1 MSKRFNKGFI
11 GYPVNGIT
19 GIFSFNEIYSDS
31 LEVYDIEYIVL
42 AGGGQGHGYLGG
54 GGAGGVLCSEIHGKI
69 NLSLNVPYKIIV
81 GAGGSGTNNNTTQA
95 QGNNSQ
101 FTDFII
107 AYGGGRY
114 QMNGGSGGGNLGKG
128 VYPGSVHI
136 SEPRQGYDGA
146 GPRSEGGSAQFGTQY
161 SKEAGGGGAG
171 EPAEDLNTIPTGHG
185 EKSGDGGNGITLSLL
200 NSINYGVLHTDGNY
214 YIAGGG
220 GGGKN
225 TDAGRDPGSLGAGGL
240 GGGGSGLS
248 GVPYNG
254 SYGSGGGGGRVL
266 SSGGLGGDGVIIIKI
281 PDNITVTLTS
291 GATYTTTA
299 VTGNVIYTITETTST
314 DETITLT

>member
-1 MSKRFNKGFI
+1 MSKRYNKGFI

-31 LEVYDIEYIVL
+31 LEVYNIEYVVL
-42 AGGGQGHGYLGG
+42 AGGGKGHRYLGG

-81 GAGGSGTNNNTTQA
+81 GAGGSGSDDSTQA
-95 QGNNSQ
+95 MGNNSQ

-107 AYGGGRY
+107 AYGGGRHGA
-114 QMNGGSGGGNLGKG
+114 NGGSGGGNQGKG
-128 VYPGSVHI
+128 VYPGSVYI
-136 SEPRQGYDGA
+136 SEPRQGHDGS
-146 GPRSEGGSAQFGTQY
+146 GPRVTGHLY
-161 SKEAGGGGAG
+161 SKEGGGGGAG
-171 EPAEDLNTIPTGHG
+171 EPAEDLDTIPTGNG
-185 EKSGDGGNGITLSLL
+185 QKSGDGGDGITLSLL

-220 GGGKN
+220 GGGKYYSPS
-225 TDAGRDPGSLGAGGL
+225 TDSGAAGLGGL
-240 GGGGSGLS
+240 GGGGSYDS
-248 GVPYNG
+248 TFNG
-254 SYGSGGGGGRVL
+254 SYGSGGGGGRGGLGL
-266 SSGGLGGDGVIIIKI
+266 SSGGLGGYGVIIIKI

-291 GATYTTTA
+291 GVTYTTTA